1 MVVCSRALG
10 GSRQRFLRGSSVI
23 FVWKFFKVPFHFE
36 VLGGNNF
43 QPCSEIT
50 SAVRQHSHLF
60 KNWNIVALCC

>member
-23 FVWKFFKVPFHFE
+23 FVWKFFRVPFHFE

-50 SAVRQHSHLF
+50 SAVRQHSHLL
-60 KNWNIVALCC
+60 KNLNIVALCC